1 MSNAAGAVHIG
12 ILGGGGISQTHARA
26 ASSLEG
32 VRIVAV
38 GGQNPI
44 RVQAL
49 ADRHGASAYADIDA
63 LLRHRPME
71 ILLIGSPSALHAEQ
85 GIAAAR
91 AGLHVLVEKP
101 LDVTVEKA
109 DALIAACA
117 SAAVKLGVFFQDRF
131 APDLVRLKSAIDEG
145 ALGRPLLASA
155 RVKWWREPGYYAES
169 RWRGTAA
176 LDGGGAVMNQGI
188 HTLDLLLWLWGDVQ
202 RVFARRTTALHDI
215 EVEDTLVATIEFAN
229 GALATFEA
237 TTAAFP
243 GYPRRLELTG
253 ALGTVTV
260 EQDRIAS
267 ADLKGR
273 TDALRGGVSSE
284 NAAASS
290 PIVSDVR
297 GHRAAIEDFLSAI
310 RTGAEPRCSGAEG
323 RRSVALVEA
332 LYRSASLGQPVEVS
346 ASGGS
351 RAAAGSC

>member
-1 MSNAAGAVHIG
+1 
-12 ILGGGGISQTHARA
+12 L
-26 ASSLEG
+26 
-32 VRIVAV
+32 
-38 GGQNPI
+38 
-44 RVQAL
+44 
-49 ADRHGASAYADIDA
+49 AYAGIEE
-63 LLRHRPME
+63 LLRHRPLE
-71 ILLIGSPSALHAEQ
+71 VLLVGSPSALHADQ
-85 GIAAAR
+85 GIKAAR

-109 DALIAACA
+109 DALISACA
-117 SAAVKLGVFFQDRF
+117 KASVKLGVFFQDRF

-155 RVKWWREPGYYAES
+155 RVKWWREPAYYEHS
-169 RWRGTAA
+169 RWRGTYA

-188 HTLDLLLWLWGDVQ
+188 HTLDLLLWLWGDIS
-202 RVFARRTTALHDI
+202 RVFARRATALHHI
-215 EVEDTLVATIEFAN
+215 EVEDTLVATLEFAN

-243 GYPRRLELTG
+243 GYPRRLELSG
-253 ALGTVTV
+253 DLGTITV

-267 ADLKGR
+267 ADLKGP
-273 TDALRGGVSSE
+273 TEALRGGASSE

-310 RTGAEPRCSGAEG
+310 RTGAEPRCNGAEG

-332 LYRSASLGQPVEVS
+332 LYRSAATGQPVEVS
-346 ASGGS
+346 SPGASPATAS
-351 RAAAGSC
+351 